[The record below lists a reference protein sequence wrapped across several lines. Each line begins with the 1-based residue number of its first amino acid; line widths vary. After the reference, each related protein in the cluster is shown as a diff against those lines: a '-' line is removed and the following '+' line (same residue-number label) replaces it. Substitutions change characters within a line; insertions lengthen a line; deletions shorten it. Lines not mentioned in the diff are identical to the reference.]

1 MKKNRQLVN
10 LLLEYG
16 IAVVLLLLLII
27 FSTQSSN
34 FLSVNT
40 AMTILKQV
48 SITGIISVG
57 MTFVILTG
65 GIDLSV
71 GSIAGVSS
79 VTAAIL
85 MLNGCGILLTCVLTV
100 LIALVY
106 GALNGLCVT
115 KLNMPP
121 LIATLGTQTALRGTA
136 YIITGGLPVF
146 GFNALFG
153 NFAKTSIARIPLMV
167 ILMVLIFLIGKFVL
181 DRCNFG
187 RYIYGTGGNE
197 EASFLS
203 GINVVRTKLAAYAI
217 SGMLAGVAGLVLLS
231 RTNSGQPS
239 AGLGYEMDAITA
251 VVLGGVSL
259 SGGQGRISQV
269 LIGVLIMGVL
279 STGMIMLGIND
290 YVQQL
295 IKGLVLIAAVTFS
308 EFSTRMRSVSSAEGK

>member
-1 MKKNRQLVN
+1 MKKNKQIVN

-16 IAVVLLLLLII
+16 IAVVLLLLIII
-27 FSTQSSN
+27 FATQSSN

-40 AMTILKQV
+40 VMTILKQV

-79 VTAAIL
+79 VTAAIF
-85 MLNGCGILLTCVLTV
+85 MLNGFSIPLTCILTV
-100 LIALVY
+100 LIALIY
-106 GALNGLCVT
+106 GILNGLCVT

-121 LIATLGTQTALRGTA
+121 LIATLGTQTALRGAA
-136 YIITGGLPVF
+136 YIITGGLPVVGFSAVF
-146 GFNALFG
+146 GD
-153 NFAKTSIARIPLMV
+153 FAKTSVARIPLMV
-167 ILMVLIFLIGKFVL
+167 ILMAVIFLIGKFVL
-181 DRCNFG
+181 DQCNFG

-203 GINVVRTKLAAYAI
+203 GISVIKTKLSAYAI

-239 AGLGYEMDAITA
+239 AGIGYEMDAIAA
-251 VVLGGVSL
+251 VIVGGTSMSGGKGSIVGTVLGML
-259 SGGQGRISQV
+259 I
-269 LIGVLIMGVL
+269 IGVMNNLLTLFGVPPFL
-279 STGMIMLGIND
+279 REAC
-290 YVQQL
+290 
-295 IKGLVLIAAVTFS
+295 KGVIVIVAVLLQKKEADA
-308 EFSTRMRSVSSAEGK
+308 